1 MELETVIKGIHD
13 VRARI
18 HEQDLWSDPVGLSD
32 AMTKLAVYNA
42 YLADHL
48 APLHKA
54 ATDKA
59 YAVFTEVKE
68 STGKIGQAEQMSRG
82 ESTEERELYEN
93 VQNIYRATD
102 NLISVMQSRV
112 RVSENQ
118 LKREGGVS

>member
-1 MELETVIKGIHD
+1 MELETVIRGIHD

-42 YLADHL
+42 YLADKI
-48 APLHKA
+48 ASLHKQ

-59 YAVFTEVKE
+59 YIVFNEAVETMPV
-68 STGKIGQAEQMSRG
+68 TRAELMSRG

-118 LKREGGVS
+118 LKREGGTT